1 MADEMEED
9 LPLLLEEEWQTGAE
23 FDDDEVHGQYV
34 AFTVDGTL
42 SMRGDNTFDQFRP
55 TVDRPTPVR
64 LPVAQECEVVS
75 LGEACPRLW
84 HTFPHAPWHL
94 TPGGI
99 EASAVSIV
107 PGGPP
112 VPGAMVCGYSHSF
125 YRVYSMHLCSITIA
139 CCRRQ

>member
-55 TVDRPTPVR
+55 TVDRTT
-64 LPVAQECEVVS
+64 
-75 LGEACPRLW
+75 GPRVKYEGRSYKRCRTSW
-84 HTFPHAPWHL
+84 THETRKR
-94 TPGGI
+94 
-99 EASAVSIV
+99 
-107 PGGPP
+107 
-112 VPGAMVCGYSHSF
+112 
-125 YRVYSMHLCSITIA
+125 YR
-139 CCRRQ
+139 